1 MDPKFAAVVES
12 LAPKLHE
19 LLAMTPCRDGKLP
32 AGMPEKGVYLFTENG
47 VHLYV
52 GRSNDLRGRYGRHCL
67 PGATHRMAAFA
78 FKLARIDT
86 GHVEATYAREGGRDW
101 LMQQPAFAA
110 TFRDAKARIRRM
122 DYRCVGEDHQTRQ
135 PLLEIYVATVLEA
148 KHNDFK
154 TT

>member
-1 MDPKFAAVVES
+1 MP
-12 LAPKLHE
+12 
-19 LLAMTPCRDGKLP
+19 PCRDGKLP
-32 AGMPEKGVYLFTENG
+32 SSMPEKGVYLFTENG

-52 GRSNDLRGRYGRHCL
+52 GRSNDLRGRYSRHCS

-78 FKLARIDT
+78 FKLARVDT
-86 GHVEATYAREGGRDW
+86 GHVEATYAREGGCDW
-101 LMQQPAFAA
+101 LMQQSAFVAA
-110 TFRDAKARIRRM
+110 FRDAKAQIRRM

-135 PLLEIYVATVLEA
+135 ALLEIYVATVLEA